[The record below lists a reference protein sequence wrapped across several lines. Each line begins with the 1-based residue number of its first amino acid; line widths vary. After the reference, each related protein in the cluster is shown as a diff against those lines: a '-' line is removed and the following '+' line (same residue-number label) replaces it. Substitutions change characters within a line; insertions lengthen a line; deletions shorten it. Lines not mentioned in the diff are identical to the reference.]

1 MVRKVTF
8 LSYNMTTKDANSPDG
23 RIPLGR
29 QFDFIGDAE
38 TELMILNDGDE
49 SLCLG
54 YENVE
59 VLEDA
64 FVGDMLEFRAT
75 MTNVGNS
82 SRDCKIEVYKLAES
96 LKRTAD
102 DQYKI
107 GDMKWFDEPVLC
119 TSGNVRLVVKKHLQ
133 RGEQPSGEVIDPWRA
148 LDDFPEEDVEF

>member
-8 LSYNMTTKDANSPDG
+8 LSYNMTTKDSNSPDG
-23 RIPLGR
+23 KVPLGR

-54 YENVE
+54 YEDVKVYEE
-59 VLEDA
+59 V
-64 FVGDMLEFRAT
+64 FVGDMLEYRAT

-96 LKRTAD
+96 LKNKD
-102 DQYKI
+102 DNYKP
-107 GDMKWFDEPVLC
+107 GAMRWFDKPVLC

-133 RGEQPSGEVIDPWRA
+133 RGEQPSGEVIDPWRS